1 MECIDYFLTQ
11 SNELVSTYLPLTGDA
26 EACSLELKVHY
37 VNKQELVLERKR
49 GRRDVPK
56 LRDFEFI
63 KVLGTGGFATVYMGK

>member
-11 SNELVSTYLPLTGDA
+11 KNELISTFLPVPNPKSSHLV
-26 EACSLELKVHY
+26 ELKVHY
-37 VNKQELVLERKR
+37 VNREELEEHR
-49 GRRDVPK
+49 GGKKGVPK